1 MSQDLSLNDLSQN
14 NDNYDNV
21 VHFDTNVG
29 YVNNTE
35 PRDVPVH
42 GDDIYIDPIPGP
54 AEAALAAGRVTRRGC
69 GAGGGRQAA
78 LVYALCGAVLLLLLL
93 AAALVAGGIM
103 AVSSGLLVCI
113 YFKE

>member
-29 YVNNTE
+29 YVNNTGS
-35 PRDVPVH
+35 RDVPVH

-69 GAGGGRQAA
+69 GAAGRRQAA
-78 LVYALCGAVLLLLLL
+78 LVHALCGAVLLLLLL
-93 AAALVAGGIM
+93 AAALVAGWIL
-103 AVSSGLLVCI
+103 AVSSFHHL
-113 YFKE
+113 